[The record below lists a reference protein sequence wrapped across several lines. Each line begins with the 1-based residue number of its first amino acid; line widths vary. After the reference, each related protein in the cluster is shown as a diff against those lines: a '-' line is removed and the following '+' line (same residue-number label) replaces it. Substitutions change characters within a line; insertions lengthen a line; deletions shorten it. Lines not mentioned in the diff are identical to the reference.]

1 MASKSALHVQYPLGV
16 LFAVTAWCALF
27 FASIRL
33 GIELGILMWI
43 VMWYLGSILG
53 ISTAFHF
60 STRMSLKTVALS
72 SSVGSAFAA
81 PLVFLF
87 FFFVDGMDE
96 SLRQY
101 RETPFIYTVM
111 LPVTGIVG
119 LGYGGLLGLFS
130 YAVFRA
136 NRMETVRGSQD
147 SAVETSAVHEPED
160 LRS

>member
-1 MASKSALHVQYPLGV
+1 MVFRQYIRDFDRVPFQHAIESQDRRAFFISRFCICRPSGV
-16 LFAVTAWCALF
+16 
-27 FASIRL
+27 
-33 GIELGILMWI
+33 
-43 VMWYLGSILG
+43 
-53 ISTAFHF
+53 HD
-60 STRMSLKTVALS
+60 
-72 SSVGSAFAA
+72 
-81 PLVFLF
+81 